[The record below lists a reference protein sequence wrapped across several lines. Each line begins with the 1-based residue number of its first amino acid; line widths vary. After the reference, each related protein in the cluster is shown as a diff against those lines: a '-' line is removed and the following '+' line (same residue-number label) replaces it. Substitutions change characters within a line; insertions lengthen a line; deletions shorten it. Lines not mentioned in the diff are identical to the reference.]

1 MSDKGIRLVGKN
13 EKPSPYFRASETVPA
28 DGVYRVFH
36 ADHRLSHEVTLLAG
50 ETFPR
55 CNKCGFA
62 AHFELVHAAPHAMNE
77 TSDFRIHLYEI
88 DHPDEGSDEK
98 DTPKR
103 IA

>member
-1 MSDKGIRLVGKN
+1 MVSKN
-13 EKPSPYFRASETVPA
+13 EQHSPYYRAAETVPT

-36 ADHRLSHEVTLLAG
+36 SDHRLSHEVTLLAG

-62 AHFELVHAAPHAMNE
+62 AHFELVHAAPHAMND
-77 TSDFRIHLYEI
+77 TGDFRIRLYEI
-88 DHPDEGSDEK
+88 EHPEENGDQK
-98 DTPKR
+98 QPKR

>member
-1 MSDKGIRLVGKN
+1 VGKDS
-13 EKPSPYFRASETVPA
+13 KPSPYFRATETVPQ

-55 CNKCGFA
+55 CGKCGFA
-62 AHFELVHAAPHAMNE
+62 AHFELVHAAPHVMTE
-77 TSDFRIHLYEI
+77 PGDFRIRLYEI
-88 DHPDEGSDEK
+88 DHPDDDDSAEK
-98 DTPKR
+98 PKR